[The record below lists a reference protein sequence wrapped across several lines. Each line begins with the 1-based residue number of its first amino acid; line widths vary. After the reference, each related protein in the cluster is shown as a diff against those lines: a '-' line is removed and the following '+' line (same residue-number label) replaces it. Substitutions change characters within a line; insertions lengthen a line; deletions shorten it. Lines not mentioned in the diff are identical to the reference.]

1 DKLLWTLRL
10 NLNLKNRSSKEG

>member
-1 DKLLWTLRL
+1 WTLRLDL